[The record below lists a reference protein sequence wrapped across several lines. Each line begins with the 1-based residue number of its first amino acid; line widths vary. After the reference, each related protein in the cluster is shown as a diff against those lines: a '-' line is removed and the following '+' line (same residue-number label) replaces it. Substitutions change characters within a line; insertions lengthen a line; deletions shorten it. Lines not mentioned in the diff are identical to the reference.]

1 MTTCR
6 ATGADLLF
14 NAIKIELYRGN
25 SDNLSLGVSSS
36 PAAKGLGEKGF
47 AIMNFLYKRAPEIV
61 VVGST
66 MMDMIAYVKR
76 APSAGETVIG
86 DSFSLGF
93 GGKGANQAVMSSR
106 FGANVK
112 MINTLGDD
120 VFGET
125 TLKNFQAQGID
136 TKYVNRVPGASG
148 VAPIWVEED
157 GSNRIICVPGTN
169 FAMTVPQVQSALSE
183 ISEIDILVGQLE
195 IRQEVTAAAFAAAR
209 ARGITTILN
218 PAPFAPLSPELLKNV
233 DWLIPNETEF
243 AGLDKSAR
251 APESDEVII
260 DLARTL
266 GCKLVVT
273 LGEKGAAFVE
283 GDKVLRVPAPAVN
296 AIDTTGAGDAFVGA
310 FAVGLGLGFE
320 PAKAIKL
327 GCASAS
333 LSVTRKGTQS
343 SYPSRDEAVRLLS
356 QIN

>member
-1 MTTCR
+1 
-6 ATGADLLF
+6 
-14 NAIKIELYRGN
+14 
-25 SDNLSLGVSSS
+25 
-36 PAAKGLGEKGF
+36 
-47 AIMNFLYKRAPEIV
+47 MNFLYKKAPEIV

-76 APSAGETVIG
+76 APSSGETVIG

-93 GGKGANQAVMSSR
+93 GGKGANQAVMASR
-106 FGANVK
+106 FGAKVK

-125 TLKNFQAQGID
+125 TLKNFQEQGID

-148 VAPIWVEED
+148 VAPIWVEAD

-183 ISEIDILVGQLE
+183 ISEIDVLVGQLE

-218 PAPFAPLSPELLKNV
+218 PAPFAPLSSELVKNS
-233 DWLIPNETEF
+233 DWIIPNETEF
-243 AGLDKSAR
+243 AGLDNSGR
-251 APESDEVII
+251 APDSDEVILE
-260 DLARTL
+260 LAKSL

-273 LGEKGAAFVE
+273 LGEKGAALVE
-283 GDKVLRVPAPAVN
+283 NGKVVRVAAPSVN

-310 FAVGLGLGFE
+310 FSVGLGLGFE
-320 PAKAIKL
+320 PEQAVKL
-327 GCASAS
+327 GCDSAS
-333 LSVTRKGTQS
+333 LRVTRKGTQS
-343 SYPSRDEAVRLLS
+343 SYPSRQEAT
-356 QIN
+356 QIISGI